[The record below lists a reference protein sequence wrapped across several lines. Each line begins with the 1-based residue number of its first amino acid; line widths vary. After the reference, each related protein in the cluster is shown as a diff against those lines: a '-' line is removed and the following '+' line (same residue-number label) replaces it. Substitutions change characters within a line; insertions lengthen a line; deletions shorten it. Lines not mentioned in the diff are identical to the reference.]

1 MAFCV
6 EQNINKTYI
15 CSACRQT
22 IQMANQRLALFAFGN
37 LKLQFSPPLS
47 TLPNCWSREDFII
60 FLPRQ
65 QNWREFQFAIGFI
78 LPAFHAPR
86 IWRNGIA
93 RDSAVGTAQAFQF
106 KLAFLNL
113 YKRHE
118 TQLSN
123 EWWMPARVLKGFE
136 PTIWRGSLP
145 LLGSLS

>member
-15 CSACRQT
+15 CYACRKQYKWPT
-22 IQMANQRLALFAFGN
+22 NVLLCLHLAILSCNF
-37 LKLQFSPPLS
+37 LS

-65 QNWREFQFAIGFI
+65 QNWREFQFAKGFI

-106 KLAFLNL
+106 KLAFFEFVQTSRNTTFQWMMNASPSPQRFWAYHLN
-113 YKRHE
+113 
-118 TQLSN
+118 
-123 EWWMPARVLKGFE
+123 GFSAFTGE
-136 PTIWRGSLP
+136 
-145 LLGSLS
+145 